1 MRGMRI
7 EDRDDPHNYL
17 IAKHV
22 RPGGRTHF
30 NEDLYRPRVRVTG
43 GDYTQAGM
51 YGIRCR
57 ASPGTQR
64 GWWMASRAWRR
75 TFEAIHQPSIPSR
88 AARRRTGFL
97 ARLRAP
103 WVANPKGKLHV
114 APAASNQARRVRGG
128 LAGVIPR
135 QRSNPSL
142 LPHPE
147 RHHSGCS
154 EDGRRGNGPVG
165 NTGHPV
171 PCEAVRIRPRGC
183 RQLYNHGPAGG
194 FRQIARSASGRC
206 AKRRRRFGAPQR
218 ATSAGR

>member
-1 MRGMRI
+1 MDSDAGFRPAYSAAGGWPQGPSDGPLRPSTNHPYHLVR
-7 EDRDDPHNYL
+7 RD
-17 IAKHV
+17 AA
-22 RPGGRTHF
+22 PG
-30 NEDLYRPRVRVTG
+30 
-43 GDYTQAGM
+43 
-51 YGIRCR
+51 
-57 ASPGTQR
+57 
-64 GWWMASRAWRR
+64 
-75 TFEAIHQPSIPSR
+75 EAIHQPSIPSR

-154 EDGRRGNGPVG
+154 EDGRRGNGPGG

-218 ATSAGR
+218 ATSADR